1 MVEPNHTE
9 FRLIMR
15 KIQVHPEEAR
25 TKGEKARIDMVER
38 YSEDV
43 FGTILEREFQRI
55 GQEILK
61 RRVKQENAEL

>member
-1 MVEPNHTE
+1 
-9 FRLIMR
+9 
-15 KIQVHPEEAR
+15 
-25 TKGEKARIDMVER
+25 MVER

>member
-1 MVEPNHTE
+1 
-9 FRLIMR
+9 MR

-43 FGTILEREFQRI
+43 FGTILEREISKNRPGNPKTESQTR
-55 GQEILK
+55 E
-61 RRVKQENAEL
+61 R